1 MKKINISTPKYPNVF
16 TSVDDNDYEWLN
28 QWKWHPNQ
36 SKNGSKLYVK
46 RFIHL
51 GFRENGSPIH
61 KTVFMHKLINETPDD
76 MDTDHINQNPLDNRR
91 KNLRTATRSQNQ
103 HNVGLRKDN
112 KSGIRGVNWNSLENK
127 WKVFLNFE
135 KKHYYLGTFRDKKDA
150 IMARKEAERI
160 YVN

>member
-1 MKKINISTPKYPNVF
+1 
-16 TSVDDNDYEWLN
+16 
-28 QWKWHPNQ
+28 
-36 SKNGSKLYVK
+36 
-46 RFIHL
+46 
-51 GFRENGSPIH
+51 
-61 KTVFMHKLINETPDD
+61 MHKLINETPDD